1 MPSWQTDKK
10 CAPYG
15 TWESPITAELI
26 AGSVTS
32 VSETIVDPTTSIVYH
47 IEGRPSEQGRSVLV
61 ESQAARDVVGP
72 GWNVRTGVYDY
83 GGAPATV
90 YAGLAYFSNFT
101 DNRVYVVDAQQ
112 SGSTPEPVT
121 PATCT
126 RICFDKKENTAHRF
140 AQIRVHPEQNNILVA
155 LFEDHTVDT
164 PSSVVNTLCLINTVT
179 KNVTNL
185 VSGSDF
191 YAFPL
196 FSPKGDQLVWQQWSN
211 PHMPWESSQILIADV
226 TLTGSDPALELS
238 NITTIAGGDGN
249 SNISVGWMSWA
260 SNETLLFLSDESGF
274 INPWKY
280 DVSSKQSSAIFP
292 EPVEQDFASVM
303 WYLSMFPYAVV
314 DPQYGIFSAW
324 KDGRS
329 ILYLVNL
336 ENGTSVELE
345 NPYVNVDSM
354 RTVSLEKN
362 QVVFVGGKVNDFSGV
377 IQCTVTL
384 GDSPQVNFEI
394 LDPPEKVPFPQDL
407 VSIPKGMTLE
417 VPPNGDPLYV
427 VFYAPFSLEYE
438 GPPGE
443 KPPCVLNVHGGPTGM
458 AYQNLQ
464 SIVQYYTSRG
474 WVWLDV
480 NYSGSFGYGR
490 AYRDK
495 LNGKWGPLDSEDCIT
510 AAGIL
515 ASAQYNYI
523 DPDRTVIRGSSSGGL
538 TVLTSVSLSSNL
550 NAFAAATSL
559 YGVADLVSLMKE
571 THKFE
576 AHYMLPPGTPEEQ
589 QKILYERSPINYAN
603 RIKKPVLFLQGDI
616 DDVVPK
622 EQALS
627 MYNSI
632 IKAGGKA
639 ELKLYAGEGHGFVR
653 KDTQEDALKRELDF
667 YERYLKLKE

>member
-1 MPSWQTDKK
+1 MPSQTNKK
-10 CAPYG
+10 SAPYG
-15 TWESPITAELI
+15 TWESPISAEII

-32 VSETIVDPTTSIVYH
+32 VSEAIVDPTTSIVYH
-47 IEGRPSEQGRSVLV
+47 VEGRPSEDGRSVLV
-61 ESQAARDVVGP
+61 ESRAGRDVVGQ
-72 GWNVRTGVYDY
+72 GWDVRTGVYDY

-90 YAGLAYFSNFT
+90 YSGIAYFSNLK
-101 DNRVYVVDAQQ
+101 DNRVYKVDVKQN
-112 SGSTPEPVT
+112 GSTPVAVT
-121 PATCT
+121 P
-126 RICFDKKENTAHRF
+126 ENSIHLF
-140 AQIRVHPEQNNILVA
+140 AQICVHPVKTNILVSV
-155 LFEDHTVDT
+155 FEDRTIDE
-164 PSSVVNTLCLINTVT
+164 PSSIINTICLINADT
-179 KNVTNL
+179 KNVSTL

-196 FSPKGDQLVWQQWSN
+196 FSPKGDRLVWQQWSN
-211 PHMPWESSQILIADV
+211 PHMPWESSQIRIADV
-226 TLTGSDPALELS
+226 TLTGSADPVLKLS
-238 NITTIAGGDGN
+238 NTTTIAGGDGN

-280 DVSSKQSSAIFP
+280 DVSSKKSSAIFP
-292 EPVEQDFASVM
+292 EPVREDFANVM
-303 WYLSMFPYAVV
+303 WRLGSFPYAVV
-314 DPQYGIFSAW
+314 DSQGKHGIFASW
-324 KDGRS
+324 RDGGN
-329 ILYLVNL
+329 ILYLVDL
-336 ENGTSVELE
+336 ENGKKELLDS
-345 NPYVNVDSM
+345 PYVTVESM
-354 RTVSLEKN
+354 RTVSRVKN
-362 QVVFVGGKVNDFSGV
+362 QVVFVGGQVDEFPAV
-377 IQCTVTL
+377 VQCTVTL
-384 GDSPQVNFEI
+384 GESPPQVTFET
-394 LDPPEKVPFPQDL
+394 LDPPQKVPFPKEL
-407 VSIPKGMTLE
+407 VSKPKGMTLE

-427 VFYAPFSLEYE
+427 IFYAPYSLDYE
-438 GPPGE
+438 GPQGE

-474 WVWLDV
+474 WAWLDV

-515 ASAQYNYI
+515 ASSQYNYI
-523 DPDRTVIRGSSSGGL
+523 DPNRTVIRGSSSGGL

-589 QKILYERSPINYAN
+589 QKILHDRSPVNYAD

-616 DDVVPK
+616 DTVVPK

-632 IKAGGKA
+632 IEAGGTAK
-639 ELKLYAGEGHGFVR
+639 LKLYVGEGHGFVR
-653 KDTQEDALKRELDF
+653 KDTQKDALERELGF
-667 YERYLKLKE
+667 YETYLKLKE